1 MQLDSYAKAHNLFG
15 KARNGARG
23 KPVGRNWRLYQDG
36 EEYALYCY
44 GKMFGRFLPN
54 NTFRFCYDPT
64 AYMPP
69 MVYTSH
75 SYTPIKIV
83 RRSKGHYRVH
93 VKDWGTETYST
104 ATEYHE
110 FTTGGYKL
118 YDGMVLDLSTRLMI
132 RYVEPKLVTD
142 PDARTVWLRQLR
154 ATKRHLHTMA
164 KLGAFTAM
172 IEQIAAAD
180 EPRWAV
186 GPNLLRPKPSE
197 LNVICAALDGKD
209 MHVFN
214 ELVAKSMYYHLYSRA
229 DVQAQRQHIDA
240 IFNTNSL
247 ELRRIRG
254 VVEYK

>member
-1 MQLDSYAKAHNLFG
+1 M
-15 KARNGARG
+15 
-23 KPVGRNWRLYQDG
+23 
-36 EEYALYCY
+36 
-44 GKMFGRFLPN
+44 
-54 NTFRFCYDPT
+54 T
-64 AYMPP
+64 P

-75 SYTPIKIV
+75 THTPIKVV

-104 ATEYHE
+104 ATDYSE
-110 FTTGGYKL
+110 FTSGGYKL
-118 YDGMVLDLSTRLMI
+118 YDGMVLDLSTRRMV

-142 PDARTVWLRQLR
+142 PEARTVWLRQLR

-172 IEQIAAAD
+172 IEQIAAAA

-186 GPNLLRPKPSE
+186 GPNLLRPITADLHIISQ
-197 LNVICAALDGKD
+197 ALDGENLPA
-209 MHVFN
+209 FN
-214 ELVAKSMYYHLYSRA
+214 EMVAKSMFVNLYSRA
-229 DVQAQRQHIDA
+229 DVGAQREHIDA

-247 ELRRIRG
+247 ELRRLRG